1 MKYLYKLILL
11 IFYVNIYSHEFNPAH
26 LIINESQINKN
37 SYEVTWLYPVKNIG
51 TRAEVTFP
59 ESCSIQNMNPF
70 VDGKYI
76 VEKILLNC
84 ELSLKG
90 KSIEIINLS
99 VLTDAL
105 ISINY
110 ADSLSFEALA
120 TNKEPVI
127 KIPEEQTYYPTAYI
141 FLGIDH
147 LLNGIDHILFILG
160 LIFLVKGMWNI
171 IKTITAFT
179 IAHSITLG
187 LTVLNIINLP
197 EATVEILIALTIVY
211 LALEINDSDKIKHT
225 PWALAFIFGL
235 LHGMGF
241 AGALTDIGI
250 TNENIFLSLLFFNI
264 GIELGQLILIPI
276 FSFIIWTIYR
286 LNYYKTIASTV
297 SYVIGSMGIYW
308 VIVRFTGLFI

>member
-1 MKYLYKLILL
+1 MKHLYKLILI
-11 IFYVNIYSHEFNPAH
+11 IFYINIYSHEFNPAH
-26 LIINESQINKN
+26 LIINESQVNKD
-37 SYEVTWLYPVKNIG
+37 SYEVTWLYPVNNIG
-51 TRAEVTFP
+51 TRAEVVFP
-59 ESCSIQNMNPF
+59 KTCSNQNKSPF

-76 VEKILLNC
+76 VEKILLDC
-84 ELSLKG
+84 ESPLKG
-90 KSIEIINLS
+90 KYIEITNLS

-110 ADSLSFEALA
+110 ANSLTFEALV
-120 TNKEPVI
+120 TNKRPLI
-127 KIPEEQTYYPTAYI
+127 KVPLEQTYYPITYI

-160 LIFLVKGMWNI
+160 LIFLVKGIWNI

-187 LTVLNIINLP
+187 LTVLNIITLP
-197 EATVEILIALTIVY
+197 QATVEILIALTIVY
-211 LALEINDSDKIKHT
+211 LALEINDSDKIKNT
-225 PWALAFIFGL
+225 PWGLAFIFGL

-276 FSFIIWTIYR
+276 FLFLTWITYR
-286 LNYYKTIASTV
+286 LNYYITTANTI
-297 SYVIGSMGIYW
+297 SYVIGSMGVYW
-308 VIVRFTGLFI
+308 VIVRFTGIFI

>member
-51 TRAEVTFP
+51 VRAGVVFP
-59 ESCSIQNMNPF
+59 ETCSTKKTNPF

-76 VEKILLNC
+76 VEKILLDCNS
-84 ELSLKG
+84 SLKG
-90 KSIEIINLS
+90 KSLEIINLS

-110 ADSLSFEALA
+110 ANSSSFEALVN
-120 TNKEPVI
+120 NKKPLI
-127 KIPEEQTYYPTAYI
+127 SIPEEKTYYPTAYL

-160 LIFLVKGMWNI
+160 LIFLVKGIWNI

-187 LTVLNIINLP
+187 LTV
-197 EATVEILIALTIVY
+197 
-211 LALEINDSDKIKHT
+211 
-225 PWALAFIFGL
+225 
-235 LHGMGF
+235 
-241 AGALTDIGI
+241 
-250 TNENIFLSLLFFNI
+250 
-264 GIELGQLILIPI
+264 
-276 FSFIIWTIYR
+276 
-286 LNYYKTIASTV
+286 
-297 SYVIGSMGIYW
+297 
-308 VIVRFTGLFI
+308 

>member
-1 MKYLYKLILL
+1 M
-11 IFYVNIYSHEFNPAH
+11 
-26 LIINESQINKN
+26 
-37 SYEVTWLYPVKNIG
+37 
-51 TRAEVTFP
+51 
-59 ESCSIQNMNPF
+59 
-70 VDGKYI
+70 
-76 VEKILLNC
+76 
-84 ELSLKG
+84 
-90 KSIEIINLS
+90 S

-120 TNKEPVI
+120 TNKEPLI
-127 KIPEEQTYYPTAYI
+127 KIPEEQTYYPTAYM
-141 FLGIDH
+141 FLGVDH